1 MELVTPSIGLLF
13 WTTIIFLSVLFVL
26 TKFAWKPIVAAL
38 NEREKFIEEALNS
51 AEKARAEMALLKAN
65 NEKLLQ
71 EARVERDRILKEA
84 QTMATNLLAEA
95 KERTTS
101 ETTKMIEN
109 ARLQIN
115 NDKNAAIMELKN
127 LVATTSIQIAEQIM
141 KKNLGDSSA
150 QKELIQEYLKESKFN

>member
-26 TKFAWKPIVAAL
+26 SKFAWKPIVAAL

-71 EARVERDRILKEA
+71 DARVERDRILKEA
-84 QTMATNLLAEA
+84 QTMAANLLAEA

-109 ARLQIN
+109 ASLQIN

-141 KKNLGDSSA
+141 RKNLVDTSA
-150 QKELIQEYLKESKFN
+150 QKELIQEYMKESKFN